1 MSGQVGQTGQ
11 PGGAG
16 AGGIGIGSGL
26 GFGVGLYPPAFRAF
40 CKSCSRDNSVCPGIA
55 GACTEESIIF
65 LRAGETITVAWSSGF
80 SEFSGFS
87 KRSVTLAPISKPT
100 AIRTSSKSDS
110 ISVLITKCQGKMKR
124 TWFNDEQVEVGLDE
138 AGRGSLWGRLYV
150 GAVIMSP
157 EDEAYFD
164 NGVTLRLITDSKKL
178 TPRRRAVLN
187 DFIREN
193 AIEAVVAYAE
203 PAEVDALNVLQAD
216 MAAMHRALKSMETP
230 FQRILVDGDYWKP
243 WSVDG
248 EIVPAYTIPGGD
260 AKSLTIAAASILAK
274 EAHDAWVRGQIEA
287 DPTLDEKWGLG
298 SNMGYGTATHMT
310 GLKSWGAHTLHR
322 RSFAPVAAVAVASS
336 NAIMPKG
343 KLKPLFKSGV

>member
-1 MSGQVGQTGQ
+1 M
-11 PGGAG
+11 
-16 AGGIGIGSGL
+16 
-26 GFGVGLYPPAFRAF
+26 Y
-40 CKSCSRDNSVCPGIA
+40 
-55 GACTEESIIF
+55 
-65 LRAGETITVAWSSGF
+65 
-80 SEFSGFS
+80 
-87 KRSVTLAPISKPT
+87 
-100 AIRTSSKSDS
+100 
-110 ISVLITKCQGKMKR
+110 QGKMKR
-124 TWFNDEQVEVGLDE
+124 TWFNDGQVEVGLDE

-164 NGVTLRLITDSKKL
+164 NGATLKLITDSKKL

-193 AIEAVVAYAE
+193 AIDAVVAYAE

-216 MAAMHRALKSMETP
+216 MAAMHRALNSMETP

-274 EAHDAWVRGQIEA
+274 EAHDDWVREQIEA

-298 SNMGYGTATHMT
+298 SNMGYGTAAHMT
-310 GLKSWGAHTLHR
+310 GLKSWGAHELHR

-336 NAIMPKG
+336 NAITVSK
-343 KLKPLFKSGV
+343 KSKDTKKPLFKSGV